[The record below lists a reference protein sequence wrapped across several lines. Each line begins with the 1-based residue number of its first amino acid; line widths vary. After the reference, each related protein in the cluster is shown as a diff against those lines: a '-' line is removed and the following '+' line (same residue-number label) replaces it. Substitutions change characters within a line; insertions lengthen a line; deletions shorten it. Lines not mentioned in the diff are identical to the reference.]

1 MIFGGAIRV
10 LFLLT
15 FGRGGYSLGGMGDDD
30 SKEAAYVQLLTEHQS
45 MIRAYIVSLLPGAPG
60 VDDVIQEANAVLWRK
75 RSSFGIGSDFTAWA
89 LTIAKFQVMAHWKS
103 LKLRRWVTL
112 DEPVLEKL
120 AGEMEE
126 GIDSS
131 VEEARVDALRRCLG
145 ELREADRE
153 LILQRYWRKTRLQ
166 DFAVISG
173 RSVDSLKVTLFR
185 LRAGLKRC
193 IDGKMSTICRSE
205 A

>member
-1 MIFGGAIRV
+1 
-10 LFLLT
+10 
-15 FGRGGYSLGGMGDDD
+15 MGDD
-30 SKEAAYVQLLTEHQS
+30 EVRETAYVQMLTEHQS

-60 VDDVIQEANAVLWRK
+60 VDDVIQETNAVLWRK
-75 RSSFGIGSDFTAWA
+75 RADFAPGTDFAAWA
-89 LTIAKFQVMAHWKS
+89 LTVAKFQVMAHWKY

-112 DEPVLEKL
+112 DESVLEKL
-120 AGEMEE
+120 AGDMEE
-126 GIDSS
+126 AMDPGTED
-131 VEEARVDALRRCLG
+131 ARVDALRECLG

-153 LILQRYWRKTRLQ
+153 LILQRYWKKTRLQ

-173 RSVDSLKVTLFR
+173 RSVDALKVTLFR

-193 IDGKMSTICRSE
+193 IDGKMSLSCHPE

>member
-1 MIFGGAIRV
+1 
-10 LFLLT
+10 
-15 FGRGGYSLGGMGDDD
+15 MGEDDA
-30 SKEAAYVQLLTEHQS
+30 KEAAYVRLLTEHQS

-75 RSSFGIGSDFTAWA
+75 RTTFVPGTDFAAWA

-126 GIDSS
+126 AMEPGTED
-131 VEEARVDALRRCLG
+131 ARVDALRECLG

-173 RSVDSLKVTLFR
+173 RSVDALKVTLFR

-193 IDGKMSTICRSE
+193 IDGKISVICRTE